1 LLPPRLVQN
10 VIKLHL
16 CLWGALL
23 GAEHIHQ
30 AWRALELQLV
40 EAVFRIDHRKNVLN
54 VFSKALVDLDLL
66 LELFDNDS
74 VLLLKLLVFFALF
87 LELVFRDG
95 LGPVKLGL
103 LGSQLHVQPVELLDL
118 LLLVDAFLA
127 QLDSRLL
134 GHTHVVHNV
143 LATAAF
149 LDQLRIVLS
158 HKRVLTGN
166 FLLLLFDA
174 FSLDLDEVSE
184 FLHFL
189 TLILE
194 ALLNKGDALHG
205 VLLL

>member
-1 LLPPRLVQN
+1 M
-10 VIKLHL
+10 
-16 CLWGALL
+16 
-23 GAEHIHQ
+23 
-30 AWRALELQLV
+30 
-40 EAVFRIDHRKNVLN
+40 
-54 VFSKALVDLDLL
+54 
-66 LELFDNDS
+66 
-74 VLLLKLLVFFALF
+74 LLLKLLVFFALF

-95 LGPVKLGL
+95 LGPVKFGL

-118 LLLVDAFLA
+118 LLLVDTFLT

-134 GHTHVVHNV
+134 GHTHVIHNV